1 MLTTHRTSEINNG
14 RLLIPDLRQF
24 LQEEERTQGWSQE
37 THLIKGVLLCFCR
50 RGTATIRI
58 NYTTYTLTPENVL
71 AILPTHIFRLEEPTT
86 VTTGSDTATTDE
98 GVIEA
103 LIYTDE
109 YWTAIAQSIDY
120 QLIRRVERNPLT
132 TLSERQ
138 IQELAPLMDII
149 RSHEEPDY
157 QTLHDTEIERVA
169 VRGTAYALLMLLI
182 SGLDHVQAND
192 PHSAG
197 RKEELTHEFFD
208 LLAQYYETERRVSF
222 YASKL
227 CVTPKYLS
235 TVVKEVTQSSISEW
249 INNVTILNIKRRLR
263 TGTESIRQIAEAL
276 NFQTASTMVRY
287 FHHLTGTTPSR
298 YRNGHALA

>member
-1 MLTTHRTSEINNG
+1 MLTTHKTSELNNG
-14 RLLIPDLRQF
+14 RIMISDLRRF
-24 LQEEERTQGWSQE
+24 LQEEERNPGWSRE
-37 THLIKGVLLCFCR
+37 THLIKGMLLCFCR

-58 NYTTYTLTPENVL
+58 NYISYTLTSETVL
-71 AILPTHIFRLEEPTT
+71 AILPTHIFSIEPPSTDASS
-86 VTTGSDTATTDE
+86 SDA
-98 GVIEA
+98 GIIEA

-109 YWTAIAQSIDY
+109 YWSAIAQSIDY
-120 QLIRRVERNPLT
+120 QLIRRVERHPLT

-138 IQELAPLMDII
+138 LQELAPLIEII
-149 RSHEEPDY
+149 SRHEDPDY
-157 QTLHDTEIERVA
+157 QALHDTEIERVA

-182 SGLDHVQAND
+182 SGLDHIHAND

-235 TVVKEVTQSSISEW
+235 TVVKEVTQSSISDW

-263 TGTESIRQIAEAL
+263 TGTESIRQIAEEL
-276 NFQTASTMVRY
+276 NFQTPSTMVRY

-298 YRNGHALA
+298 YRSGH